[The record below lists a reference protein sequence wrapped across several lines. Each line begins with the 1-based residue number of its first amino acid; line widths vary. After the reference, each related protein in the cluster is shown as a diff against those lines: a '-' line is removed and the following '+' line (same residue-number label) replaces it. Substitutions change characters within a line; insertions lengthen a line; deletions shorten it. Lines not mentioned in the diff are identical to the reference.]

1 MLPVALWFL
10 LDPTFSLLRAMHL
23 TDLEFWL
30 RVLGIVTIDLT
41 LAGDNALVIALAV
54 RTLPHQ
60 QQARGRIWGSL
71 VGVGLRLL
79 LVAVVSFLF
88 RVPLL
93 QLAGGLLLIWIALKL
108 IRRETGVEGYVRHG
122 ATLPEAIRIIV
133 LADMVMSLDN
143 VLAVAAVAKG
153 NFLLVVF
160 GISLSLPIV
169 VWGSG
174 ILTRLMNR
182 YPWVIWIGG
191 GILGYAAGEMMLK
204 DPAVR
209 GWLGDVITNSLQHDV
224 GIALGMIIAVL
235 GWSFAQSRRRR
246 KRAS

>member
-1 MLPVALWFL
+1 
-10 LDPTFSLLRAMHL
+10 
-23 TDLEFWL
+23 
-30 RVLGIVTIDLT
+30 
-41 LAGDNALVIALAV
+41 
-54 RTLPHQ
+54 
-60 QQARGRIWGSL
+60 
-71 VGVGLRLL
+71 
-79 LVAVVSFLF
+79 
-88 RVPLL
+88 
-93 QLAGGLLLIWIALKL
+93 
-108 IRRETGVEGYVRHG
+108 
-122 ATLPEAIRIIV
+122 
-133 LADMVMSLDN
+133 MVMSLDN

-174 ILTRLMNR
+174 ILTRLMTR

-209 GWLGDVITNSLQHDV
+209 GWLGDVITNSLQHEV